1 MFNLHHLT
9 HVLGPDRRPESLLA
23 AILRV
28 PFVDLLTTMT
38 QPELP
43 LTVHEYDEWGDPS
56 DPAALQLVSVS
67 QRNLFVAQPPNVHM
81 SYLHVRSTHRSASLR
96 FHLLFISE
104 VHQEPFV
111 CSVGSL

>member
-1 MFNLHHLT
+1 MVLNLHHLT
-9 HVLGPDRRPESLLA
+9 CLLGPDRRPESLLA

-28 PFVDLLTTMT
+28 PFVDLLTTMA

-67 QRNLFVAQPPNVHM
+67 
-81 SYLHVRSTHRSASLR
+81 
-96 FHLLFISE
+96 
-104 VHQEPFV
+104 
-111 CSVGSL
+111 